1 MTTAWG
7 GSVPANILNLVAYTV
22 RVAASEV
29 PYDGYRVV
37 GADGDELLAAVRVF
51 PSGFPVDAS
60 LLSRMEGCWFV
71 SSKNNSHTAKGIA
84 RWLRV
89 PAGCS

>member
-51 PSGFPVDAS
+51 LHQAFGVSCIAVVDRA
-60 LLSRMEGCWFV
+60 
-71 SSKNNSHTAKGIA
+71 
-84 RWLRV
+84 
-89 PAGCS
+89 AGG